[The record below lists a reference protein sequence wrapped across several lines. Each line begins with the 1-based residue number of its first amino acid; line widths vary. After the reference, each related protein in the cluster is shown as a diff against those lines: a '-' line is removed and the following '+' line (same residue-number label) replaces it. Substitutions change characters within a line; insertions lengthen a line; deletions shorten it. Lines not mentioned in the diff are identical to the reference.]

1 MRVLRNPLHV
11 LQTRW
16 DCRSRLAGENGAYC
30 VLPEPARDYGLG
42 VHFPTAGDEGG
53 LPLPPAA
60 AGMVI
65 STEPGV
71 GDGNLSLLW
80 EDVHVVTEDG
90 HEQLTLESDELME
103 IPF

>member
-1 MRVLRNPLHV
+1 
-11 LQTRW
+11 
-16 DCRSRLAGENGAYC
+16 
-30 VLPEPARDYGLG
+30 
-42 VHFPTAGDEGG
+42 
-53 LPLPPAA
+53 
-60 AGMVI
+60 VI

-80 EDVHVVTEDG
+80 EDVHVITEDG

>member
-1 MRVLRNPLHV
+1 MLCGK
-11 LQTRW
+11 QGMQFT
-16 DCRSRLAGENGAYC
+16 
-30 VLPEPARDYGLG
+30 EPPSITPSDHTTL
-42 VHFPTAGDEGG
+42 E
-53 LPLPPAA
+53 

-65 STEPGV
+65 STEPGI